1 MLQSLKIKNYAIIHS
16 TEIEF
21 GNGLNIVTGETGA
34 GKSILLGALGLVL
47 GERSDSKSIKPGAD
61 KLVVEACFNT
71 SDAFINALLID
82 NDLDVSSHLI
92 LRREINA
99 NGKSRAFVNDT
110 PVGLQLLKEIGVQLI
125 DIVSQHQ
132 TLQLYDQ
139 RIQFQLL
146 DAYAGNLLLVQDYQE
161 HFNLFKL
168 QEKNLNALKEKIAQA
183 IQEESYLRYLID
195 EIEELSLVPNEE
207 DILESEIA
215 KLSNADQI
223 QQLCAQGTD
232 LIVNA
237 EYNVVDQLN
246 VIVSAIQFAAKGIEP
261 LEQLAKRIQSNIVD
275 LKDISAELTAV
286 GMDIVPNPQEL
297 ELKEQ
302 RLGKIMNLLK
312 KHRVANTVALM
323 EQLASKKSALQE
335 IDLLNNQIAD
345 SEATFIKTKEICI
358 QLANKLHSSR
368 MLQIPNF
375 EKEIEQLL
383 LELSIPH
390 ARFKIELAT
399 IETAQLSVFGI
410 NKINYFFSANKGTSL
425 SPINQV
431 ASGGEMSR
439 LMLSLKALVA
449 EKIALPS
456 IVFDE
461 IDTGISGEA
470 ALKVGVVMKKL
481 ANQQQIIAIT
491 HLPQIAGKADF
502 HFLVNKDQST
512 ATVQTKIVLLDK
524 EQRVV
529 EIARMISGENAGETI
544 LKAASE
550 LINNQ

>member
-1 MLQSLKIKNYAIIHS
+1 MLQSLKIKNYAIINS

-21 GNGLNIVTGETGA
+21 GYGLNIVTGETGA
-34 GKSILLGALGLVL
+34 GKSILLGALGLIL

-61 KLVVEACFNT
+61 KLIVEGSFNS
-71 SDAFINALLID
+71 SDTFINALLIE
-82 NDLDVSSHLI
+82 NDLDVSNQLI

-146 DAYAGNLLLVQDYQE
+146 DAYAGNLLLVQDYQQ
-161 HFNLFKL
+161 HFNQFKL
-168 QEKNLNALKEKIAQA
+168 HEKNLHTLKEKIAQA
-183 IQEESYLRYLID
+183 IQEESYLRYLIE
-195 EIEELSLVPNEE
+195 EIEELRLLPNEE
-207 DILESEIA
+207 EQLESEIT
-215 KLSNADQI
+215 KLANAEQI
-223 QQLCAQGTD
+223 QQMCSQGTD
-232 LIVNA
+232 LIENG

-246 VIVSAIQFAAKGIEP
+246 KIVSTIQYASKGIDS
-261 LEQLAKRIQSNIVD
+261 LSQLANRIQSNIVD

-297 ELKEQ
+297 ELKEH
-302 RLGKIMNLLK
+302 RLGNILNLLK
-312 KHRVANTVALM
+312 KHRVSNSIDLM
-323 EQLASKKSALQE
+323 EQLDAKKEALQA
-335 IDLLNNQIAD
+335 IDALNSQVAELELTLLK
-345 SEATFIKTKEICI
+345 SKESCI
-358 QLANKLHSSR
+358 QLANQLNSSR
-368 MLQIPNF
+368 KTHLPQF

-383 LELSIPH
+383 AELSIPH
-390 ARFKIELAT
+390 AQFKIEL
-399 IETAQLSVFGI
+399 TALESQQLSVFGL
-410 NKINYFFSANKGTSL
+410 NKINYFFSANKGTTL
-425 SPINQV
+425 APINQV

-481 ANQQQIIAIT
+481 AKQQQIIAIT
-491 HLPQIAGKADF
+491 HLPQIAGKADN
-502 HFLVNKDQST
+502 HYLVKKDQS
-512 ATVQTKIVLLDK
+512 AESVQTSIELLNKD
-524 EQRVV
+524 QRVV

-544 LKAASE
+544 LKAANE